1 MTQRRAS
8 VRRLAPCS
16 GHNYRAATM
25 TDTDENQNASGSWQ
39 PDPTGRYKLRWRDAA
54 GGWTD
59 HVYSSEGEMG
69 NDPFDAPPPPPP
81 ERQLESHRAPVAQPP
96 AETVT
101 RAEARKARSEAK
113 KAELRQR
120 LADQKSLKADQK
132 AFKKAQQEAVK
143 SASGMGAKLLALAR
157 LHLDEDET
165 DLCSVRGT
173 YETKRLGSDSVRSG
187 ILIATNKRI
196 VFYAKKATGHD
207 INFFRYK
214 AISSIDTGKN
224 MMGAYITLV
233 VSGNEANLKWIKDG
247 DAAGFVETVQDQ
259 MENA

>member
-1 MTQRRAS
+1 MNDAGES
-8 VRRLAPCS
+8 
-16 GHNYRAATM
+16 
-25 TDTDENQNASGSWQ
+25 QNASGSWQ

-54 GGWTD
+54 GNWTD

-69 NDPFDAPPPPPP
+69 NDPYDAPPPPPP
-81 ERQLESHRAPVAQPP
+81 SPPPPESQSETHQAPVAQPHG
-96 AETVT
+96 ETLT
-101 RAEARKARSEAK
+101 RAEARKARTEAK

-120 LADQKSLKADQK
+120 LADQKTLKADQK

-143 SASGMGAKLLALAR
+143 SAAGMGGKLLALAR
-157 LHLDEDET
+157 LHFDDDET

-187 ILIATNKRI
+187 ILIATNKRV
-196 VFYAKKATGHD
+196 VFYAKRATGHD

-233 VSGNEANLKWIKDG
+233 VSGNEANLKWIKEG